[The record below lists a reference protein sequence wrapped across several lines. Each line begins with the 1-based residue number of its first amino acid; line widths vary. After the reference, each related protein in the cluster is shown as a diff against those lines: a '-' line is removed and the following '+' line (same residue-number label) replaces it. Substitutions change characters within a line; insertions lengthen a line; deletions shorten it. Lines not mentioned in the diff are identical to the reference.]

1 MSTFRSTL
9 ARFAM
14 PLIGVYLLLIGLG
27 LVFGLAVPALL
38 LGIVALF
45 AGICAL
51 CAS

>member
-1 MSTFRSTL
+1 MSTIRTTL
-9 ARFAM
+9 AKWAL
-14 PLIGVYLLLIGLG
+14 PLIGVYLLLIGVG

-45 AGICAL
+45 AGLCAL